1 MGDCRAKGLPAS
13 PSSSSGWEGFQSLSF
28 VPAQSSSNARY
39 AFDGV
44 RTRAPHTKNLA
55 NRARRLA
62 AMN

>member
-1 MGDCRAKGLPAS
+1 M
-13 PSSSSGWEGFQSLSF
+13 SF
-28 VPAQSSSNARY
+28 VPAQSSSNALY

-44 RTRAPHTKNLA
+44 RARAPHTKNLA